1 MPTGQASRPS
11 SRPATGAASAAAQP
25 ATTIDASTA
34 AASLYVGVGKHQGFS
49 LRRLALYVTVLF
61 VCFVLAVNWAY
72 TLGMR
77 DVPQSKGALAGVLS
91 RYQQRAGEQIA
102 QGSANLTIMP
112 TGLTGPPTKAQL
124 EAVAAPS
131 PQPAMESQEP
141 PGITVAEMR
150 RQGTYVLHLLRMRL
164 KRSIDDW
171 RKLPRSDPSHSQM
184 WDSCAIVGNS
194 GAMLGQG
201 RGAEIDGHTMVMRL
215 NNSPTRGHED
225 DVGAKTT
232 VSLINGWRLH
242 WCGERPMCPCWPY
255 GLDVALM
262 AYIWEPFMADDIR
275 RCLAS
280 HPGSLILAVEKELE
294 ALANRIAREYT
305 ARRFEALTDPAE
317 KRRMREERQRVKL
330 NFST

>member
-112 TGLTGPPTKAQL
+112 TGERRYPPDRMLKYTGWA
-124 EAVAAPS
+124 
-131 PQPAMESQEP
+131 
-141 PGITVAEMR
+141 
-150 RQGTYVLHLLRMRL
+150 
-164 KRSIDDW
+164 
-171 RKLPRSDPSHSQM
+171 
-184 WDSCAIVGNS
+184 
-194 GAMLGQG
+194 
-201 RGAEIDGHTMVMRL
+201 
-215 NNSPTRGHED
+215 
-225 DVGAKTT
+225 
-232 VSLINGWRLH
+232 H
-242 WCGERPMCPCWPY
+242 W
-255 GLDVALM
+255 
-262 AYIWEPFMADDIR
+262 
-275 RCLAS
+275 
-280 HPGSLILAVEKELE
+280 
-294 ALANRIAREYT
+294 
-305 ARRFEALTDPAE
+305 
-317 KRRMREERQRVKL
+317 
-330 NFST
+330 